1 MHQLHPS
8 SFPGVASTMSEYESS
23 LAVEASVHGS
33 GSGYG
38 VEASFEASAG
48 YDSFSKDVAETN
60 SERFEMTSFCFTSV
74 AGLNEGETAVLKPT
88 QYLAEVAAKLP
99 KVKATKCHLDYT
111 RCVHLSNG
119 DKTLHVTHKEKKAL
133 SEGQLKSSNAVK
145 PNAGGHAAAVFEST
159 TAKTTPEDA
168 YFSWDPKFGTMVH
181 MESGRVLGII
191 TDKSEDNKLH
201 YKLELKDE
209 YNLDVLRTVAGSKDL
224 KVLDKWE
231 YDGSTGIMYVTV
243 PREPS
248 FPKAKAEPEEK
259 KKASF
264 LETSTQTL
272 RRGGSVSCGS
282 HRAPTCAACPSGHG
296 ASWCNGA
303 CVWNSVSSSCENP
316 AESIEAGKTA
326 KQDIEEEVSNIRLA
340 LHIDKDGK
348 VGLWEFAKD
357 KPAAKG
363 KEGARLKINR
373 VDAKEFD
380 AWAQLFRV
388 FGTHYLTTV
397 HLGGKMVYTCDLSS
411 SSVEKM
417 ESEGVSASLAVE
429 ASYEGVGVGVAGG
442 ASASMSKSSAAAS
455 SLGKV
460 EKTEK
465 TIVIGGKPAASDPG
479 DPAAFGEWAETVAD
493 HPMPV
498 KYSLRPLSA
507 IGGNNKFTLDFET
520 YNLMLELYE
529 KGLLRAKKEKNA
541 VRNLEKGSAS
551 LMPGQSISSGMKLKD
566 HVTKAI
572 FAVKDNGLMTIT
584 DKFNNVLWDSG
595 TKVSDAPTRG
605 PFTLTYQMD
614 GDLVLT
620 YKDGTSLWRS
630 NTKFAYCGNVNPQK
644 VILNKGSLEIHK
656 EGGGIVWTTATT
668 KDDKPHK
675 ANGMHFMCGD
685 NKCSHPCV
693 QLFRHGNYQ
702 DLTIKLGAGD
712 YDYNRLS
719 TWNGGN
725 DDLTSFTISNGCEL
739 DLFEHDGFGGT
750 QWKYTSST
758 DLCAGGC
765 NSVNDQTSSIK
776 VRSCSLGNMGG

>member
-191 TDKSEDNKLH
+191 KDKSEDNKLH

-209 YNLDVLRTVAGSKDL
+209 YNLDVLQTVDGSKDL
-224 KVLDKWE
+224 KALDKWE
-231 YDGSTGIMYVTV
+231 YDSSTGIMYVTV
-243 PREPS
+243 IRNPV
-248 FPKAKAEPEEK
+248 FPEK
-259 KKASF
+259 EKETQSKPTTAF
-264 LETSTQTL
+264 LETSTQTGTEEKKKWFGL
-272 RRGGSVSCGS
+272 KSAAEKARVEARRKIATIV
-282 HRAPTCAACPSGHG
+282 AKAK
-296 ASWCNGA
+296 
-303 CVWNSVSSSCENP
+303 EI
-316 AESIEAGKTA
+316 AEA
-326 KQDIEEEVSNIRLA
+326 KAQALLDKEIARKANEVRLA

-429 ASYEGVGVGVAGG
+429 ASYEGFGAKAAGG
-442 ASASMSKSSAAAS
+442 ASASMSASSAAAS

-712 YDYNRLS
+712 YDYNQLS